1 MKRPRALF
9 LKDNS
14 TNDFDDNDANK
25 IRKSNTNT
33 NNNTKSIRDKSGSVL
48 LTETTTLLK
57 KDIDTNAELKNLK
70 LELALKEA
78 ELERGRNEIKRAM
91 NKYDARMILYEER
104 VKKELETRRAWKAR
118 EDSLIL
124 EKEQLTRENEQLKS
138 AVTSKD
144 DFGNDCHSLLN
155 ELRPSADALLKLV
168 KFLKKSDTTANTET
182 ANTQK
187 YIVSES
193 DLMKAPFCVVCQ
205 AHTADMIIV
214 ECGHVCLC
222 FNHAQQMLHNNQLKQ
237 CPVCL
242 QKCSSICQLQGL
254 SKIDTQEL
262 QE

>member
-25 IRKSNTNT
+25 LRKSNANT
-33 NNNTKSIRDKSGSVL
+33 NTKSIIREKSGSAL
-48 LTETTTLLK
+48 LSETTNLLK
-57 KDIDTNAELKNLK
+57 KDIDTNAEIKNLK

-138 AVTSKD
+138 AATTKD

-168 KFLKKSDTTANTET
+168 KFLKKSDTTTSTET
-182 ANTQK
+182 VNTQK
-187 YIVSES
+187 YVVSEA
-193 DLMKAPFCVVCQ
+193 DLIKAPFCVVCQ
-205 AHTADMIIV
+205 AHTADILIV
-214 ECGHVCLC
+214 GCGHVCLC
-222 FNHAQQMLHNNQLKQ
+222 FNHAQHLLHNNQLKQ

-242 QKCSSICQLQGL
+242 QKCTSICQLQGL

-262 QE
+262 EE